1 MYTRFFSCMFKS
13 WELDLI
19 CIWFQP
25 ITIPDV
31 TFSFLAN
38 HIARLH
44 LNLRCY
50 PITNARDFV
59 KSLALIHYK
68 CFWGFFNIVFA
79 NLTSILICMS
89 VYDIKCNIGHLFLLK
104 YFLNS
109 EKSLCVYVHEKT
121 KQFSIKHYILC
132 FFFVLFLVFFSHNHY
147 RLIKSEP
154 QLLFKE

>member
-1 MYTRFFSCMFKS
+1 MFKS

-44 LNLRCY
+44 LNLRFY

-59 KSLALIHYK
+59 KSLAPM
-68 CFWGFFNIVFA
+68 FGVFFFYIVFA
-79 NLTSILICMS
+79 NLASILICMS

-104 YFLNS
+104 YFLYS

-132 FFFVLFLVFFSHNHY
+132 FFFVLFLVFFLTTITDLSNQNHSCY
-147 RLIKSEP
+147 LIKE
-154 QLLFKE
+154 

>member
-68 CFWGFFNIVFA
+68 CFWVFFLYSFCESYLHFDMHECIWYKMQYWAFIFVEIF
-79 NLTSILICMS
+79 SQ
-89 VYDIKCNIGHLFLLK
+89 FR
-104 YFLNS
+104 
-109 EKSLCVYVHEKT
+109 EKSVCICTRKNEAIFNKTLHFVFFLCSV
-121 KQFSIKHYILC
+121 SC
-132 FFFVLFLVFFSHNHY
+132 FFFSQPLQTYQIRTTVA
-147 RLIKSEP
+147 I
-154 QLLFKE
+154 